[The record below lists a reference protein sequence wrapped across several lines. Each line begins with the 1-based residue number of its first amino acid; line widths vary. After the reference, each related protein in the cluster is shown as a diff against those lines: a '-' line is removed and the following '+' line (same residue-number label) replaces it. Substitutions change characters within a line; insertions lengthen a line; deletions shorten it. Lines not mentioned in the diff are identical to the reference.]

1 MKRAVL
7 ILIVISALLAGKEV
21 TGQTT
26 NNAKMKSFIDALMKK
41 MTLEE
46 KIGQLNLPGSGDI
59 VTGQAQSSDIAKKI
73 KEGKVGGLFNI
84 KSVAKIRDVQ
94 KVAVEQSRLKIPMIF
109 GMDVIHGY
117 ETVFP
122 IPLGLSCTW
131 DMNLIERSARIAAI
145 EASAD
150 GINWTFSPMVDIARD
165 ARWGRIAEGS
175 GEDAYLGSQI
185 AIAMVKGYQGNDL

>member
-131 DMNLIERSARIAAI
+131 DMNLISRSLKKVF
-145 EASAD
+145 E
-150 GINWTFSPMVDIARD
+150 
-165 ARWGRIAEGS
+165 
-175 GEDAYLGSQI
+175 
-185 AIAMVKGYQGNDL
+185 